1 VRACHDIFIR
11 DPLLFIDMNEELSP
25 SHDARRTKRVPP
37 GQVVSNGWP
46 ILHAGTVPE
55 VTKATWDLRV
65 YGEVE
70 RPINLTYDDLLQLVR
85 TVQTNDIHCVTTWSK
100 LNMQWEGVRF
110 KDLMEVVKPTERA
123 HYAVFECEQGFTT
136 SLPME
141 VLLDDDVLLAFRAEG
156 RDLENVHGGPVRML
170 VPKRYFY
177 KSAKWLRGIKLVEK
191 DEPGFW
197 EIRGYSNTADP
208 WNEER
213 YAGLS
218 YADILK
224 NRLRAYARRKN
235 TAKSSPNNDGGSAS
249 TSK

>member
-1 VRACHDIFIR
+1 
-11 DPLLFIDMNEELSP
+11 MSQELSTP
-25 SHDARRTKRVPP
+25 SRTKKKLPP
-37 GQVVSNGWP
+37 GQIVTSGWP
-46 ILHAGTVPE
+46 VLHAGTVPDVSKE
-55 VTKATWDLRV
+55 SWELKVH
-65 YGEVE
+65 GEVE
-70 RPINLTYDDLLQLVR
+70 NPITLTYADLLQMKR

-100 LNMQWEGVRF
+100 FDMRWEGVRF
-110 KDLMEVVKPTERA
+110 KDLMEVVRPTDRA
-123 HYAVFECEQGFTT
+123 NYAVFECEQGFTT

-141 VLLDDDVLLAFRAEG
+141 VVMDDDVLVAFRSQD
-156 RDLENVHGGPVRML
+156 RDLESVHGGPVRML

-177 KSAKWLRGIKLVEK
+177 KSAKWLRGIKLVER

-224 NRLRAYARRKN
+224 NRLRAYARRRNAKDSDN
-235 TAKSSPNNDGGSAS
+235 NKSSTEKEKAS
-249 TSK
+249 TATS